1 MADEA
6 TLNFL
11 KERLGYTEAQWETW
25 KSNPRNLKIV
35 ENLQEFPKY
44 KVVFEVTSSVGC
56 AAGHKEGDKIV
67 FDGSGT
73 LLCKES
79 PEKICFGLLS
89 PISPIAGVV
98 LDKICLGED
107 PTQMAFNSVHCV
119 DVGMERGGW
128 GEVVVEAKVE
138 KTQE

>member
-11 KERLGYTEAQWETW
+11 REMLGYTEAQWETW
-25 KSNPRNLKIV
+25 KRNPNNLKIA
-35 ENLQEFPKY
+35 ENLTEIPKY

-56 AAGHKEGDKIV
+56 ASGHKMGDRIV
-67 FDGSGT
+67 FDGGGC
-73 LLCKES
+73 LLCNES
-79 PEKICFGLLS
+79 PGKICFGLLS
-89 PISPIAGVV
+89 PISAFAGMV

-107 PTQMAFNSVHCV
+107 PTQMAFNSIHCV
-119 DVGMERGGW
+119 DVGVDRGGW